1 MKLYA
6 NFVHIC
12 SFLNV
17 ILKFKTFGSLSTHG
31 KKSTVDL
38 LSILS
43 DMIKAE
49 YVSDGVYVKEKL

>member
-1 MKLYA
+1 ME
-6 NFVHIC
+6 
-12 SFLNV
+12 
-17 ILKFKTFGSLSTHG
+17 
-31 KKSTVDL
+31 KKDTVDL

>member
-1 MKLYA
+1 MEAYP
-6 NFVHIC
+6 HME
-12 SFLNV
+12 
-17 ILKFKTFGSLSTHG
+17 
-31 KKSTVDL
+31 KKDTVDL